1 MRPTTLLRRL
11 LGVTQIYVKQVV
23 MAAAGPLAVS
33 VEPSWRRSR
42 CGTCGQRAPRYDR
55 QPEREWRHLS
65 WGRVAALL
73 RYAPWRVSCPRCG
86 VKVER
91 VPWAHGSSAFTSA
104 FEELAAYLAQVMDR
118 TAVSRVLGISWVTVG
133 SIVERVVARRLDGAR
148 LAKLRRIGVDEFSY
162 RKRHR
167 YLTIVVDHDS
177 RRVVWAGEGRSAE
190 TLGAFFKQLGPGGCA
205 RIELVTADLASS
217 WQKALSTWV
226 PQARVVFD
234 RFHVERLAS
243 DAVDE
248 VRRSE
253 QRRLAPEDAKGLKG
267 TRYTLLKHPSRLTP
281 GEARRLERLR
291 RENRALDRAYE
302 LKEYLATILGQAT
315 PEDAPALLE
324 EWLDWAARS
333 RLAPFVKLGRTIR
346 KHAEGIL
353 AYLDTRMTNGPVE
366 GINNKLRVIAR
377 RAYGFHSAGALMSML
392 FLCCGGIELAPPLP
406 TLI

>member
-1 MRPTTLLRRL
+1 MRLTTLLRRL
-11 LGVTQIYVKQVV
+11 LGVTQMYVKQVE
-23 MAAAGPLAVS
+23 MAAAGPLTVS

-42 CGTCGQRAPRYDR
+42 CGTCGERAPRYDR
-55 QPEREWRHLS
+55 QPVREWRHLS
-65 WGRVAALL
+65 WGRMAAWLQ
-73 RYAPWRVSCPRCG
+73 YAPWRVSCPRCG
-86 VKVER
+86 VKVEQ
-91 VPWAHGSSAFTSA
+91 VPWASGSSVFTSG
-104 FEELAAYLAQVMDR
+104 FEELAAYLSQVMDR
-118 TAVSRVLGISWVTVG
+118 TAVSRLLGISWVTVG
-133 SIVERVVARRLDGAR
+133 NIVERVVARRLDGAR
-148 LAKLRRIGVDEFSY
+148 FGKLKRIGIDEFSY

-167 YLTIVVDHDS
+167 YLTLVVDHDT
-177 RRVVWAGEGRSAE
+177 RRVVWAGKGRSAE
-190 TLGAFFKQLGPGGCA
+190 TLGAFFKQLGPGRCA

-217 WQKALSTWV
+217 WQKALAAWV
-226 PQARVVFD
+226 PHARVVFD

-253 QRRLAPEDAKGLKG
+253 QRRLDPADAKALKG
-267 TRYTLLKHPSRLTP
+267 TRYALLKHPGRLKP
-281 GEARRLERLR
+281 GEARRLETLR

-315 PEDAPALLE
+315 PGDAPELLE
-324 EWLDWAARS
+324 EWLEWAARS

-377 RAYGFHSAGALMSML
+377 RAYGFHSAGALISML
-392 FLCCGGIELAPPLP
+392 FLCCGGIKLAPPLP
-406 TLI
+406 TRI